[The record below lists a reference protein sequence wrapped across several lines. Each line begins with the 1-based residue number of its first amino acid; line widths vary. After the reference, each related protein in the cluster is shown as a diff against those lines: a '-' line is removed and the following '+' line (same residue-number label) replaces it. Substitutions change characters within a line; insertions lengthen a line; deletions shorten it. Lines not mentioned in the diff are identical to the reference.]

1 MTARFYPNA
10 GSGEVVPIGSS
21 RAFGLL
27 VLLTLIVIPTGFDS
41 QYLPW
46 FCVEL
51 AGTGLLIGLWWKG
64 EPAFALHAWR
74 AAGALSVWLS
84 LSMVLAAI
92 QILLGT
98 TESRFDTVRH
108 LHFFAGGL
116 LLIPLVASAYPALT
130 ATASQKWTPVA
141 ASAFLLVSL
150 ISGSLGLLQSN
161 SAEGT
166 VAWWPF
172 IYRNHFAAFAVLVL
186 PVLCWRA
193 FLGPTPHWGA
203 AAGVVVGIA
212 GVVSSASR
220 SGIVLLAIT
229 LGAFCVLAW
238 LRSRGERKLVPMAAI
253 LLTVLLGAALA
264 DSGVLSWRM
273 QHNASLL
280 EGREDYWQASLR
292 MIRERPL
299 LGWGFGTWPDVYPQ
313 FQTNDTGVPV
323 NHAHSDW
330 LELTAEGGVISAFA
344 LAVLFA
350 RSLWLAGRNP
360 GLLGVPAFLILAM
373 VDYPLRL
380 PLLLFSL
387 VSVLATAELLQRR
400 EAP

>member
-1 MTARFYPNA
+1 MTARFHA
-10 GSGEVVPIGSS
+10 CAVGSEALSTGSFW
-21 RAFGLL
+21 AFGLL
-27 VLLTLIVIPTGFDS
+27 VLLALIVIPTGFDS
-41 QYLPW
+41 RYLPW
-46 FCVEL
+46 FCVEMI
-51 AGTGLLIGLWWKG
+51 GIGLLFRLWWKG
-64 EPAFALHAWR
+64 EASIAFHAWR
-74 AAGALSVWLS
+74 VAGPLSAWLG
-84 LSMVLAAI
+84 LSMTLAAI

-98 TESRFDTVRH
+98 TESRFDTLRH

-150 ISGSLGLLQSN
+150 ISGSLRLIQSS

-166 VAWWPF
+166 AAWWPF

-186 PVLCWRA
+186 PVLCRRA
-193 FLGPTPHWGA
+193 FCGPAPHWGA

-229 LGAFCVLAW
+229 LGAFFVLAS
-238 LRSRGERKLVPMAAI
+238 LRLRGKRKFVPMAAI
-253 LLTVLLGAALA
+253 LLTVLLGAVLA

-273 QHNASLL
+273 QHNTSLL
-280 EGREDYWQASLR
+280 EGRVDYWQASLR
-292 MIRERPL
+292 MIQERPL

-330 LELTAEGGVISAFA
+330 LEFAAEGGVITLLA
-344 LAVLFA
+344 LTAVFG
-350 RSLWLAGRNP
+350 RSLWVAGQNP
-360 GLLGVPAFLILAM
+360 ALLGVPAFLILAM

-380 PLLLFSL
+380 PLLLFTFVSIL
-387 VSVLATAELLQRR
+387 VTAELLHRR
-400 EAP
+400 RAP